1 MAHDSS
7 QPRRIHL
14 DTDFGGDID
23 DLCALALILANPGV
37 LLTAVTTNTEDAG
50 VRAGYV
56 RYTLDVAGHTT
67 VPVAAGADRRLG
79 CYRLP
84 AEGALVP
91 DEVRYWPESVAPLP
105 GPLDAALDLLEAS
118 IRANATI
125 VGIGACTNL
134 ALLEAR
140 SPGILRGAHVVLM
153 GGFVTPPRPGFPI
166 WDHTFDWNFQVDVVS
181 AQRVLAAATPTLVPI
196 AVTAETALRRSDLT
210 QLRQG
215 GQIAQILARQA
226 EAFAQDEDLA
236 GRYAPTCPTLSDDFI
251 NFLHDPLAAAIALGW
266 DVGVTIANVRLRNTI
281 HEGWL
286 VQTPAPDGHTARVV
300 TAIDGPAFGS
310 YWRDAVTARRNDE
323 RTANGLRL
331 RPASDAR

>member
-1 MAHDSS
+1 
-7 QPRRIHL
+7 
-14 DTDFGGDID
+14 
-23 DLCALALILANPGV
+23 
-37 LLTAVTTNTEDAG
+37 
-50 VRAGYV
+50 
-56 RYTLDVAGHTT
+56 
-67 VPVAAGADRRLG
+67 
-79 CYRLP
+79 
-84 AEGALVP
+84 EGALVP
-91 DEVRYWPESVAPLP
+91 DEVRYWPEPVAPLP

-181 AQRVLAAATPTLVPI
+181 AQRVLAAATPVLVPI
-196 AVTAETALRRSDLT
+196 AVTAETALRRSPL
-210 QLRQG
+210 
-215 GQIAQILARQA
+215 AQILARQA

-236 GRYAPTCPTLSDDFI
+236 GRYAPTCPALSDDFI

-266 DVGVTIANVRLRNTI
+266 DMGVTIANVRLRNTI

-286 VQTPAPDGHTARVV
+286 IQSPAPDGHPARVV
-300 TAIDGPAFGS
+300 TAIDGPAFSS
-310 YWRDAVTARRNDE
+310 YWCDAVTAQRNDHLSE
-323 RTANGLRL
+323 V
-331 RPASDAR
+331 RPA